1 MLKPCTYNELLYGW
15 SYSINLAFCQFS
27 RGFYVKLQPL
37 IEKRYMFAY
46 LEGDLTYKSPSL
58 LYIAVQGVGY
68 EVNITLQTFSKIQH
82 LEKCRLYT
90 HLQVREDAWV
100 LYGFADE
107 QERETFRQLLGISGV
122 GAATARLILSSLRP
136 DELSRII
143 ATEDVN
149 SLQKVK
155 GIGAKTAQRI
165 ILELKGKLNVLPQDV
180 IIAGSSHNTIT
191 NDALFALVNLGIAKA
206 AAQAAINKV
215 EDADSLSVEDIIK
228 KALRLL

>member
-1 MLKPCTYNELLYGW
+1 
-15 SYSINLAFCQFS
+15 
-27 RGFYVKLQPL
+27 
-37 IEKRYMFAY
+37 
-46 LEGDLTYKSPSL
+46 
-58 LYIAVQGVGY
+58 
-68 EVNITLQTFSKIQH
+68 NITLQTFSKIQH
-82 LEKCRLYT
+82 LDRCRLYT

-107 QERETFRQLLGISGV
+107 QERETFRQLLSISGV
-122 GAATARLILSSLRP
+122 GAATARLILSSLKP
-136 DELSRII
+136 EELSRII

-165 ILELKGKLNVLPQDV
+165 ILELKGKLNALPQDMT
-180 IIAGSSHNTIT
+180 IAGPGHNTIS

-206 AAQAAINKV
+206 AAQVAISKV
-215 EDADSLSVEDIIK
+215 GDADSLSVEDVIK